1 MVLLSSNTTKSPH
14 QAHNKISRRRGRRRQ
29 LQHVT
34 LRLQGLSGWRVAG
47 PGRAYFRKM
56 AQITGLRTASL
67 PFLEGDV
74 TELCCRF
81 VNYPGTTIISPTA
94 LRLLPAPFVLLLSS
108 AESSRQWGRRVLGG
122 RMQRILGITS
132 CIFGQKVARTW
143 RHVTISWYQ
152 SNVLAHGA
160 CAQRETKK
168 RKS

>member
-108 AESSRQWGRRVLGG
+108 AESSRQLGG
-122 RMQRILGITS
+122 GGFLREDATNSRNNLVHLRAES
-132 CIFGQKVARTW
+132 RTDLET
-143 RHVTISWYQ
+143 RHDKLVPIKRVS
-152 SNVLAHGA
+152 SR
-160 CAQRETKK
+160 CMCTKGN
-168 RKS
+168 